1 MLNVGG
7 SAPRLGPLVHGLTIA
22 LNKCPA
28 TEEKSMAPNA
38 SHGDKIRNSQ
48 HVGIVAT

>member
-7 SAPRLGPLVHGLTIA
+7 STPRQGPLVRGLAIA

-38 SHGDKIRNSQ
+38 
-48 HVGIVAT
+48 